1 MKKRLIALLLAA
13 AILLSTA
20 PAAAADS
27 SLALQSMQSG
37 RCGSSA
43 AWTLNL
49 DTGTLRIFGFGAM
62 DDFESYQT
70 EVPWYAYRNSIQ
82 TVAVGIGITSI
93 GYSAFRDCANLTRVS
108 ISNTVKRIESCAFMG
123 CTSLTEL
130 CDMLFYGCS
139 ALEQITVPAS
149 VVSVEDIAPLCP
161 NLRSIYFEGAAPH
174 TIVEIIGVDSSG
186 KLIYVNHSLPQSCT
200 LYFRQGAE
208 GWTAPSWRGCKT

>member
-13 AILLSTA
+13 ATLLSTA

-70 EVPWYAYRNSIQ
+70 EVPW
-82 TVAVGIGITSI
+82 
-93 GYSAFRDCANLTRVS
+93 
-108 ISNTVKRIESCAFMG
+108 
-123 CTSLTEL
+123 
-130 CDMLFYGCS
+130 
-139 ALEQITVPAS
+139 
-149 VVSVEDIAPLCP
+149 
-161 NLRSIYFEGAAPH
+161 AAPH
-174 TIVEIIGVDSSG
+174 NLARAFGQRFCLIR
-186 KLIYVNHSLPQSCT
+186 KL
-200 LYFRQGAE
+200 
-208 GWTAPSWRGCKT
+208 

>member
-27 SLALQSMQSG
+27 SLVLQSMQSG
-37 RCGSSA
+37 RCGSAA

-49 DTGTLRIFGFGAM
+49 DTGTLRILGFGAM

-93 GYSAFRDCANLTRVS
+93 GYSAFRDCTNLTRVS
-108 ISNTVKRIESCAFMG
+108 LSNTVKRIESCAFMG
-123 CTSLTEL
+123 CTSLTEIVL
-130 CDMLFYGCS
+130 
-139 ALEQITVPAS
+139 PNS
-149 VVSVEDIAPLCP
+149 VTWLGGSVFHDL
-161 NLRSIYFEGAAPH
+161 
-174 TIVEIIGVDSSG
+174 
-186 KLIYVNHSLPQSCT
+186 
-200 LYFRQGAE
+200 
-208 GWTAPSWRGCKT
+208 

>member
-123 CTSLTEL
+123 CTSLTEIVL
-130 CDMLFYGCS
+130 PGIPERPPTRKTPQAASLRGFCCNRFQKSYRK
-139 ALEQITVPAS
+139 ITM
-149 VVSVEDIAPLCP
+149 
-161 NLRSIYFEGAAPH
+161 EG
-174 TIVEIIGVDSSG
+174 
-186 KLIYVNHSLPQSCT
+186 YQ
-200 LYFRQGAE
+200 
-208 GWTAPSWRGCKT
+208 

>member
-1 MKKRLIALLLAA
+1 MKKRLIALLLAT

-62 DDFESYQT
+62 DDFESYKT

-93 GYSAFRDCANLTRVS
+93 GVSAYRDCTNLTRVS

-123 CTSLTEL
+123 CTSLTEIVL
-130 CDMLFYGCS
+130 PNSVTWLGGSVFYGCS
-139 ALEQITVPAS
+139 ALEQITVPES
-149 VVSVEDIAPLCP
+149 VVSW
-161 NLRSIYFEGAAPH
+161 R
-174 TIVEIIGVDSSG
+174 
-186 KLIYVNHSLPQSCT
+186 KLTPLPQSPEH
-200 LYFRQGAE
+200 LF
-208 GWTAPSWRGCKT
+208 

>member
-27 SLALQSMQSG
+27 SLVLQSMQSG
-37 RCGSSA
+37 RCGSAA

-49 DTGTLRIFGFGAM
+49 DTGTLRILGFGAM

-93 GYSAFRDCANLTRVS
+93 GSSAFRDCTNLTRVS
-108 ISNTVKRIESCAFMG
+108 ISK
-123 CTSLTEL
+123 
-130 CDMLFYGCS
+130 
-139 ALEQITVPAS
+139 
-149 VVSVEDIAPLCP
+149 
-161 NLRSIYFEGAAPH
+161 AAPH
-174 TIVEIIGVDSSG
+174 NLARAFGQRFCLIR
-186 KLIYVNHSLPQSCT
+186 KL
-200 LYFRQGAE
+200 
-208 GWTAPSWRGCKT
+208 